1 MLFYLHLPIKF
12 NLTMK
17 IIIAGAGEVGT
28 HLAKMLNNEDHDITV
43 IDPNVDNLKDIDYA
57 LDLLT
62 ITGSAISLEVLK
74 EAKIKKTDLFIAV
87 AHSEETNLTA
97 AMLAK
102 KLGAKKTIARV
113 DNNEYIEPKNISYFT
128 SLGIDYL
135 IYPERIAAR
144 EVVHLL
150 GQAEIS
156 EFVDFSG
163 GKLSLYVLKLG
174 ENAPVIDKTLINVI
188 KENDEIEFRAVAI
201 TRNGETIIPRG
212 HDYFQVNDLVYVVTN
227 RSGIRDVLKYSG
239 KKKLDI
245 KDVMILGGS
254 RIGKRTAKSLE
265 GRFNIKLIEIDKGKS
280 AELADYLTNA
290 LVINGDGRNIDLLV
304 EEGLPNMDT
313 FISVTGNSEVN
324 ILSCMLAKRMGVKKT
339 IAEVENIDY
348 IDLAENMG
356 IDTIINKKLITASRI
371 FKFTMSAKVESM
383 KCLTGSDA
391 EVLEF
396 VAKPG
401 SKITHGRLRDIE
413 FPKDAIVGGIIRK
426 DKGMIA
432 KGDTHI
438 KADDRVVVFALPS
451 AVKKMD
457 NFFN

>member
-1 MLFYLHLPIKF
+1 
-12 NLTMK
+12 MK
-17 IIIAGAGEVGT
+17 IIIAGAGEVGS
-28 HLAKMLNNEDHDITV
+28 HLAKMLSAESHDITV
-43 IDPNVDNLKDIDYA
+43 IDPMGDNLKNIDST
-57 LDLLT
+57 LDLMT
-62 ITGSAISLEVLK
+62 ITGSAISIEVLK

-87 AHSEETNLTA
+87 ASSEETNITA
-97 AMLAK
+97 AMIAK
-102 KLGAKKTIARV
+102 MLGAKKTIARV
-113 DNNEYIEPKNISYFT
+113 DNNEYIEPENIAHFT

-144 EVVHLL
+144 ELVNLL

-156 EFVDFSG
+156 ESVDFSG
-163 GKLSLYVLKLG
+163 GKLSLYVLKLD
-174 ENAPVIDKTLINVI
+174 ENAPVIDKTLIDVLKQNL
-188 KENDEIEFRAVAI
+188 EIEFRAVAI
-201 TRNGETIIPRG
+201 TRNGQTIIPRG
-212 HDYFQVNDLVYVVTN
+212 HDYFQINDLVYVVTN
-227 RSGIRDVLKYSG
+227 KAGIRDVLKYSG

-245 KDVMILGGS
+245 KNVMILGGS

-265 GRFNIKLIEIDKGKS
+265 ARFNIKLIEINKEKS
-280 AELADYLTNA
+280 AMLADYLTNA

-313 FISVTGNSEVN
+313 FIAVTGNSEVN

-348 IDLAENMG
+348 IDLADNMG

-371 FKFTMSAKVESM
+371 FKFTMSSEVESM

-396 VAKPG
+396 VAKSG
-401 SKITHGRLRDIE
+401 SKITKGRLKDIE

-426 DKGMIA
+426 DKGIIA
-432 KGDTHI
+432 TGNTHI
-438 KADDRVVVFALPS
+438 MTEDRVVVFALPS
-451 AVKKMD
+451 AVKKLD

>member
-1 MLFYLHLPIKF
+1 
-12 NLTMK
+12 MK
-17 IIIAGAGEVGT
+17 IIIGGAGEVGS
-28 HLAKMLNNEDHDITV
+28 HLAKMLSAENHDITV
-43 IDPNVDNLKDIDYA
+43 IDPVEENLKNIDST

-62 ITGSAISLEVLK
+62 LTGSAISIEVLK
-74 EAKIKKTDLFIAV
+74 EAKIKKADLFIAV
-87 AHSEETNLTA
+87 ASSEEANITA
-97 AMLAK
+97 AMIAK
-102 KLGAKKTIARV
+102 MLGAKKTIARV
-113 DNNEYIEPKNISYFT
+113 DNNEYIEPENISHFT
-128 SLGIDYL
+128 NLGIDYL

-144 EVVHLL
+144 EVVNLL

-156 EFVDFSG
+156 ESVDFSG

-174 ENAPVIDKTLINVI
+174 DNAPVIDQTLIDVI
-188 KENDEIEFRAVAI
+188 KDNREIEFRAVAI

-227 RSGIRDVLKYSG
+227 KSGIRDVLKYSG

-265 GRFNIKLIEIDKGKS
+265 GRFNIKVIEIDKEKS
-280 AELADYLTNA
+280 AVLADYLTNA

-313 FISVTGNSEVN
+313 FIAVTGNSEVN

-371 FKFTMSAKVESM
+371 FKFTMSAEVESM

-396 VAKPG
+396 IAKQG
-401 SKITHGRLRDIE
+401 SKITKGRLRDIE
-413 FPKDAIVGGIIRK
+413 FPKDALVGGVIRD
-426 DKGMIA
+426 DKGIIA
-432 KGDTHI
+432 KGDTHV

-451 AVKKMD
+451 AVKKLD